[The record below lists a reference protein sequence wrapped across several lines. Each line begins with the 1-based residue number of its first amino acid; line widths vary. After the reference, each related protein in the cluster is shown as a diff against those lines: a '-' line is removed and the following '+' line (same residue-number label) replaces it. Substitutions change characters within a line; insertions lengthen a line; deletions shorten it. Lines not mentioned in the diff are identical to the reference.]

1 MQNVH
6 AKNTV
11 RYFILL
17 IALLSFLF
25 FSNDFGL
32 IDVQKTAI
40 VTAAGIDREGEGFIL
55 TSQVA
60 VPQASSQ
67 GKATE
72 AVQLVSRGKTIAE
85 AFEEINAKTGWYP
98 KLVFCQLILFGEDAA
113 KENLFDG
120 LDFFLRDAY
129 LTDDCQVAVC
139 HGLAKDL
146 LNTSALIDSSSS
158 AAISKVLSAHAERV
172 GTVRPSSL
180 KDFSIGYYGESS
192 SGMLPVLKTE
202 EQQEKIAGEKNAEGG
217 SAGNAGEQ
225 QGGSSGEGGSQG
237 GSGGQGGSS
246 GEGGSQGGSGGSSG
260 GQQGGKSGGEKPVFS
275 AKETALFVR
284 GRWRETLTAEETF
297 ALNAATGKL
306 RLASYSVETE
316 GETCTLLIKNNRPK
330 IGLNVGKNG
339 RSEVDIAITLVA
351 GATDYSKAQALN
363 EIKDVGSPPDGVFG
377 AAEKRLAG
385 ALTTAYEKA
394 RAVGC
399 DVLQLQERL
408 VKYKRRK
415 YLQHR
420 STLLDNT
427 TLSVK
432 IRFTNVR

>member
-1 MQNVH
+1 MRKIH

-11 RYFILL
+11 RYYILL

-40 VTAAGIDREGEGFIL
+40 VTAAGIDREGEEFIL

-60 VPQASSQ
+60 VPQSSSQ

-72 AVQLVSRGKTIAE
+72 SVQLVSRGKTVAQ

-98 KLVFCQLILFGEDAA
+98 KLVFCQLILFGENAAQENVFDA
-113 KENLFDG
+113 

-139 HGLAKDL
+139 RGLAKDL
-146 LNTSALIDSSSS
+146 LNTAPLIDSSSS

-172 GTVRPSSL
+172 GTVRPSNL

-192 SGMLPVLKTE
+192 SGMLPLLKTE
-202 EQQEKIAGEKNAEGG
+202 EQQEKIAGEQG
-217 SAGNAGEQ
+217 SKG
-225 QGGSSGEGGSQG
+225 GGSS
-237 GSGGQGGSS
+237 
-246 GEGGSQGGSGGSSG
+246 SGGSSG
-260 GQQGGKSGGEKPVFS
+260 SSGGNSSSGGGNSSSSPSGGSSGSSGGSGEKKSGGETEKPVFS

-316 GETCTLLIKNNRPK
+316 GEMCTLLIKNNRPK

-339 RSEVDIAITLVA
+339 KGEVEVSVSLVA
-351 GATDYSKAQALN
+351 GAADYSKAQPLDK
-363 EIKDVGSPPDGVFG
+363 IKDVGTPPDGVFG
-377 AAEKRLAG
+377 AAAKRLEG
-385 ALTTAYEKA
+385 LISSAYEKA
-394 RAVGC
+394 RGVGC

-415 YLQHR
+415 YLQHQ

-432 IRFTNVR
+432 VRFTGVR